1 MTKTF
6 NLLEL
11 QDMQKTGEWPL
22 AHSQLLADKYKDRYQ
37 VIDSLFKKLS
47 PELFFKISSFDGED
61 EPVIEDWADPNIPD
75 KSYALKHQGPL
86 IGYDIDTMTG
96 PIDWYNEEAG
106 QGDRVERRKLYIY
119 DWTGEKLSE
128 DFPEL
133 EYFVEMHAD
142 FKPVLEHYAKLCYKD
157 QEPDWEKV
165 LYKLMIIQYNVPV
178 ADDSNRVEH
187 RKHNTERF
195 GAEHCDETLGGLHLG
210 ENFVEFHAK
219 NTASGEWQTFDNLTD
234 NGTLWMFGEYAER
247 SGWIPTYHGM
257 THNPDPSHDVRY
269 SIIFDLQA
277 RYKGEE

>member
-1 MTKTF
+1 
-6 NLLEL
+6 
-11 QDMQKTGEWPL
+11 MQSTGDWPL
-22 AHSQLLADKYKDRYQ
+22 DHSELLATKYKDRYQ
-37 VIDSLFKKLS
+37 VIDSLFKKLD
-47 PELFFKISSFDGED
+47 PELFFKISTVEGDD

-86 IGYDIDTMTG
+86 VGYDIDTMTG
-96 PIDWYNEEAG
+96 PIDWYDEEAG
-106 QGDRVERRKLYIY
+106 AGDRVERRKLYIY
-119 DWTGEKLSE
+119 DWTGEKLVH

-142 FKPVLEHYAKLCYKD
+142 FKPVLEHYAKTCYTD
-157 QEPDWEKV
+157 QEDDWEKV

-178 ADDSNRVEH
+178 ADDTNRVEH

-219 NTASGEWQTFDNLTD
+219 NTATGEWQTFEDLVND
-234 NGTLWMFGEYAER
+234 GTLWMFGEHAER

-257 THNPDPSHDVRY
+257 THNSDPSHDVRY

>member
-1 MTKTF
+1 MTKLY
-6 NLLEL
+6 NLNQLK
-11 QDMQKTGEWPL
+11 DMQSTGEWPL
-22 AHSQLLADKYKDRYQ
+22 DHSELLATKYKDRYQ
-37 VIDSLFKKLS
+37 VIDSLFKKLN
-47 PELFFKISSFDGED
+47 PELFFKISTVEGDD

-86 IGYDIDTMTG
+86 VGYDIDTMTG
-96 PIDWYNEEAG
+96 PIDWYDEEAG
-106 QGDRVERRKLYIY
+106 VGDRVERRKLYIY
-119 DWTGEKLSE
+119 DWTGEKLAH

-133 EYFVEMHAD
+133 EYFIEMHAD
-142 FKPVLEHYAKLCYKD
+142 FKPVLEHYANTCYTD
-157 QEPDWEKV
+157 QQDDWEKV

-178 ADDSNRVEH
+178 ADDTNRVEH

-219 NTASGEWQTFDNLTD
+219 NTSTGEWETFENLVND
-234 NGTLWMFGEYAER
+234 GTLWMFGEHAER

-257 THNPDPSHDVRY
+257 THNDDPSHDVRY